1 MEEEKQKKRYCI
13 FCNKDK
19 QPNYVYITQLCK
31 YNKSAQIHV
40 FVISVLTDIE
50 IYRFQPSKQLVEK
63 NLFFNG
69 EICAIT
75 Y

>member
-40 FVISVLTDIE
+40 FVISVLNDIE
-50 IYRFQPSKQLVEK
+50 IYRF
-63 NLFFNG
+63 
-69 EICAIT
+69 
-75 Y
+75 